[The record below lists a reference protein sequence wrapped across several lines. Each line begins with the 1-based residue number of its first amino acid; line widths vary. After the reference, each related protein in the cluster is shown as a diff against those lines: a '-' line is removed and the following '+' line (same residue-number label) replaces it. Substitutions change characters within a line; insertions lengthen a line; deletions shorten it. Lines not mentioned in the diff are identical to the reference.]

1 MEKSEYSPWNL
12 FKESCD
18 KYHNDVMII
27 YNEKE
32 YTYGKVHETAID
44 FAQCIEKWDF
54 KIGGVYLPNRVEF
67 ITCLLALNKQKKA
80 FVSLS
85 YQFKGDA
92 LIELINYTDIELLI
106 TDKKGYEA
114 ISNQLDKMNIR
125 VVMILQ
131 ESGSFEICEFLDKP
145 KREIQGIDEDT
156 FGICFTS
163 GSTSMPKAI
172 VLSNQAIVGN
182 ALSVAEHLG
191 FTNKDRTIIPRSL
204 AQASPI
210 SGDVLMAISR
220 GGAIIIL
227 NNVFHPAIFL
237 KAIEEHKATN
247 FYIVRTML
255 LQVLEYPKLKE
266 FDLSSIKR
274 ILIGG
279 MINPLTIYQK
289 TAERFPGVK
298 IYNAYG
304 TSEASAR
311 VTFGEHEDVTT
322 LPCVIGK
329 PMRGCSI
336 KVYTE
341 DGKEAGIG
349 EIGEIYIGSDF
360 MMKGYYK
367 AEQLTKETLTSK
379 GFRTRDI
386 GYEDENGRFFVLSRN
401 DDMIMQGGS
410 RAYPIDIE
418 EVLLRHEAVKEC
430 IVLGVEDD
438 MLGQRIVALVC
449 LKHSKAA
456 KTKELFKWCMT
467 ELEDRKVPKEIYLID
482 SIPRNVIGK
491 ISKNDVK
498 ALYDSIISTKEA

>member
-1 MEKSEYSPWNL
+1 MVESEYSPWNL
-12 FKESCD
+12 FEESCR
-18 KYHNDVMII
+18 KYKNNTMII
-27 YNEKE
+27 YNDKE
-32 YTYGKVHETAID
+32 YTYKQVYDRAYNFSECID
-44 FAQCIEKWDF
+44 IWDF
-54 KIGGVYLPNRVEF
+54 TIGGVYLPNSLDF
-67 ITCLLALNKQKKA
+67 ITCMLGLNKQKKA

-92 LIELINYTDIELLI
+92 LIELINYTDMELII
-106 TDKKGYEA
+106 TDRKGYEA
-114 ISNQLDKMNIR
+114 INPHLNKMNIR
-125 VVMILQ
+125 IILILK
-131 ESGSFEICEFLDKP
+131 ESGDFEVYEFLNKP
-145 KREIQGIDEDT
+145 RREITGIDENT

-163 GSTSMPKAI
+163 GSTSTPKAI
-172 VLSNQAIVGN
+172 VLSNYAMVGN
-182 ALSVAEHLG
+182 ALSVAEHLN
-191 FTNKDRTIIPRSL
+191 FTSEDRTIIPRSL
-204 AQASPI
+204 AQASPLT
-210 SGDVLMAISR
+210 GDVLMAISR

-237 KAIEEHKATN
+237 KAIQDHKATN

-255 LQVLEYPKLKE
+255 LQVLDYPKLNE

-289 TAERFPGVK
+289 TAERFPWVR

-304 TSEASAR
+304 TSEAAAR

-329 PMRGCSI
+329 PMRGCGI
-336 KVYTE
+336 KVYRD
-341 DGKEAGIG
+341 DGSEAEIG
-349 EIGEIYIGSDF
+349 EIGEIYIESDF

-367 AEQLTKETLTSK
+367 AENVTGDALSSR

-386 GYEDENGRFFVLSRN
+386 GYKDEKGRFYVLSRN

-418 EVLLRHEAVKEC
+418 EVLLKHEAVEEC
-430 IVLGVEDD
+430 AVLGVDD
-438 MLGQRIVALVC
+438 IMLGQKIVALVC
-449 LKHSKAA
+449 LKPGKDA
-456 KTKELFKWCMT
+456 KVKDLFKWCMN
-467 ELEDRKVPKEIYLID
+467 ELEDRKVPKEMYLVE

-491 ISKNDVK
+491 ISKRDVK
-498 ALYDSIISTKEA
+498 ALYNSIVLKREA

>member
-1 MEKSEYSPWNL
+1 MLKKEYSPWNL
-12 FKESCD
+12 FKESCE
-18 KYHNDVMII
+18 KYHDNIMIF

-32 YTYGKVHETAID
+32 YTYGQVLEIVND
-44 FAQCIEKWDF
+44 FAECIEKWDF
-54 KIGGVYLPNRVEF
+54 NIGGVYLPNSVEF
-67 ITCLLALNKQKKA
+67 ISSMLGLNKQKKA

-114 ISNQLDKMNIR
+114 VRGQLDKMNIR
-125 VVMILQ
+125 VVMILN
-131 ESGSFEICEFLDKP
+131 ETGSVEIHEFLDKA
-145 KREIQGIDEDT
+145 KRELHGINAGV

-163 GSTSMPKAI
+163 GSTSTPKAI
-172 VLSNQAIVGN
+172 VLSNYAIVGN

-191 FTNKDRTIIPRSL
+191 FTSEDRTIIPRSL
-204 AQASPI
+204 AQVSPI

-237 KAIEEHKATN
+237 KAIEEYKATN

-255 LQVLEYPKLKE
+255 LQVLDYPKLKD
-266 FDLSSIKR
+266 FNLSSIKR

-279 MINPLTIYQK
+279 MINPLTLYQK
-289 TAERFPGVK
+289 TADSFPWVK
-298 IYNAYG
+298 LYNAYG

-311 VTFGEHEDVTT
+311 VSFGEHEDVTT
-322 LPCVIGK
+322 LSCVIGK
-329 PMRGCSI
+329 PMNGCSI
-336 KVYTE
+336 KVYKE
-341 DGKEAGIG
+341 DGTEARAG
-349 EIGEIYIGSDF
+349 EIGEVYIESDF
-360 MMKGYYK
+360 MMEGYYK
-367 AEQLTKETLTSK
+367 AEQLTRASLSSK

-386 GYEDENGRFFVLSRN
+386 GYEDDAGRYYVLSRN

-418 EVLLRHEAVKEC
+418 EVLLKHEEVKEC
-430 IVLGVEDD
+430 AVLGVEDV

-449 LKHSKAA
+449 LNEGSGI
-456 KTKELFKWCMT
+456 KTKDLFKWCIN
-467 ELEDRKVPKEIYLID
+467 ELEDRKVPKEIYLVD

-491 ISKNDVK
+491 IAKNDVK
-498 ALYDSIISTKEA
+498 ALYDSLVSQKGV